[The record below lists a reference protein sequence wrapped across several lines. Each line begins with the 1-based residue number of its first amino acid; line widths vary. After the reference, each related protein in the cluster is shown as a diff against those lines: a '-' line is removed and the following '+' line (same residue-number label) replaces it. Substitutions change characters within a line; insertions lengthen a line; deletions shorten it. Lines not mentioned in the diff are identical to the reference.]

1 MDIDDLDNDEDDIL
15 DDLVNLES
23 RFYTQGYEEGH
34 AHGALHGIYEG
45 RALGQEKAFELWEE
59 VGYYEGFAEVWVE
72 LLSESK
78 MGNRDLRARNH
89 ASQLLELITSFPR
102 INPSSNSSSIQPS
115 SQTFSSSLRNTD
127 TSSPGP
133 TNSGSNHQ
141 PLPLNQNHPI
151 THPPLAKETSNSHFT
166 TPDSERPTRPHHVYI
181 SQTFEPDSHTHPTTH
196 DSDEHAHILGDLPP
210 KMENRKVEGKNSQS
224 PELDLLALLNSIRA
238 KYKLLCAS
246 LNLHPRLVQSSTNT
260 GKSDP
265 TNSGNNSGIDTPF
278 TSGMGGLLSG
288 VDTKKLGF

>member
-1 MDIDDLDNDEDDIL
+1 DDIL

-72 LLSESK
+72 LLSESN
-78 MGNRDLRARNH
+78 M
-89 ASQLLELITSFPR
+89 
-102 INPSSNSSSIQPS
+102 
-115 SQTFSSSLRNTD
+115 
-127 TSSPGP
+127 
-133 TNSGSNHQ
+133 
-141 PLPLNQNHPI
+141 
-151 THPPLAKETSNSHFT
+151 AKQTSNSHST
-166 TPDSERPTRPHHVYI
+166 NPDSEKPTRPHYDYL
-181 SQTFEPDSHTHPTTH
+181 SRTDDPDSHTHPATH
-196 DSDEHAHILGDLPP
+196 YSDGHGDQPP
-210 KMENRKVEGKNSQS
+210 KMKNGKEEGINSQS

-260 GKSDP
+260 GKSDTP
-265 TNSGNNSGIDTPF
+265 QLGYTSGIDTPF